1 MSKLSDNDFK
11 FYIPLDVTKA
21 TDEQGNEIMKIG
33 GIASTNEKDTD
44 DEFLNP
50 NGFDVSYFLK
60 QGYFNWHHMAKNDPT
75 AIIGEPTNAEI
86 RPEGLYV
93 EGILY
98 PDNPIAQSVYK
109 AAQMLEKNS
118 STRRL
123 GFSIEGKALKRRSND
138 IKHPDYKY
146 IEKAAITGCAVT
158 FMPKNPK
165 TYLDIIKGG
174 VDEAEDED
182 YSEEDKEEI
191 EKMLVAG
198 STTGTDT
205 TDNQEQSG
213 APLKKEDVEDL
224 KNLEFGTEK
233 ETKERE
239 IKKSEGIGYILDR
252 TTGINI
258 IQAEKIFNTITMGKK
273 GKVTEQDLNKGL
285 DILNKALN
293 DIDGGESNDS
303 EKETNK
309 TEENV
314 VGEDSKEDEV
324 EKAETNEASVEND
337 SKDSEEDDE
346 DESEDNDSDEDDV
359 KKGLEDVKEL
369 ILQKNQSVGL
379 ILKGMLDLIIKID
392 NRMDNFEKSIKLDL
406 EKSEPTELK
415 KGGTDSTESD
425 IEKSVD
431 VLGRLDSVL
440 GRLEDI
446 EKSLSMPNER
456 KSTLS
461 VRPRERVFQSNS
473 GLEKSEV
480 GGNIISKDDKKKVLA
495 VLDEATFQKGF
506 DSEFGEAM
514 TRYENGSPLTQ
525 RIIARLATE
534 CGVII
539 K

>member
-11 FYIPLDVTKA
+11 FYVPLDVTKA
-21 TDEQGNEIMKIG
+21 TDEQGNVVMKIG
-33 GIASTNEKDTD
+33 GIASTDEKDTD
-44 DEFLNP
+44 DEYLNP
-50 NGFDVSYFLK
+50 KGFDVSYFLK

-118 STRRL
+118 PTRRL
-123 GFSIEGKALKRRSND
+123 GFSIEGRALKRKSD
-138 IKHPDYKY
+138 DKKHPDYKY

-174 VDEAEDED
+174 VDETEDED

-198 STTGTDT
+198 SATGTDV

-213 APLKKEDVEDL
+213 APLKKEDVGDL
-224 KNLEFGTEK
+224 KNLEFEAEK

-258 IQAEKIFNTITMGKK
+258 IQAEKIFNTIAMEKK
-273 GKVTEQDLNKGL
+273 EKVTEQDLDKGL

-293 DIDGGESNDS
+293 DVDDSVSDDS
-303 EKETNK
+303 EKEINK

-314 VGEDSKEDEV
+314 VDEDSKKNV
-324 EKAETNEASVEND
+324 VKKVGTNKAPVTND
-337 SKDSEEDDE
+337 SEDDE
-346 DESEDNDSDEDDV
+346 DDDFNGEEV
-359 KKGLEDVKEL
+359 KKGLEDMKEL

-379 ILKGMLDLIIKID
+379 ILKGMLDLLIKID
-392 NRMDNFEKSIKLDL
+392 NRIDNFEKSIKFDL
-406 EKSEPTELK
+406 EKAEPTELE
-415 KGGTDSTESD
+415 KGGTGNTKSD

-446 EKSLSMPNER
+446 EKSLSLPNER

-461 VRPRERVFQSNS
+461 AQPRERVFQTN
-473 GLEKSEV
+473 GDLEKSEA
-480 GGNIISKDDKKKVLA
+480 GGSIISKEDKKKVLA

-525 RIIARLATE
+525 RIITRLATE
-534 CGVII
+534 FGVII